1 MNKIIKIFLCFVLLV
16 ATIFSV
22 ANSEN
27 NVSVQT
33 EAASNLVPIKDNNGN
48 TVTYRNTSE
57 PIMRLSEYNYPTQSL
72 RAAWVSNFI
81 SSLPSYSTEAKWKE
95 DYSHVLD
102 VMETYGLNCII
113 FHVRTHNN
121 ALYKSELNP
130 VAKWFENV
138 NFDEFDPLEW
148 AVEETHR
155 RGMEFH
161 AWLNPYRISTN
172 GSKTQYVS
180 GTIPAGNPVLDS
192 SKLLQSGDSIIL
204 NPGIQS
210 NRDFIVDS
218 CMEVVENYD
227 VDAIH
232 FDDYFYIDGV
242 EGNKSG
248 DWKRQQVDLFI
259 EDLSNQLR
267 SYNKKNNKA
276 VQLGISPSGIYRN
289 GSYKA
294 SPTYDSNG
302 NLTGPLYSNTSGFAH
317 YDDYLYSDTLK
328 WINEEWID
336 YIMPQTYWSLEH
348 TAASYGALSQWWSWA
363 VKNKKVNLYLGM
375 GIYMPTQSGSSGTY
389 WQKNYNEI
397 RDQILNAA
405 QYPEIGG
412 MSLYSYNYIQ
422 NSNAYIKPGMELLK
436 NDYFSTKIPCD
447 IKQYYAPL
455 YDTVPVKNIK
465 VINDVLSFDACEN
478 VRGYMVY
485 QVEKGKA
492 LNTKD
497 INQVYYYGTDLSI
510 ELKDTSKY
518 TYYVASVNL
527 ANEIS
532 DPVNTEDAAISA
544 ENLIAKIN
552 KLPDVIRLADE
563 TEVQELKGIYYALA
577 NDERAKVTNAQ
588 KLLDA
593 VELIAEKHNSIETV
607 TTYKDLTKYTSK
619 TQLEIKSLI
628 ANTKSL
634 IDDQPTIAELNK
646 VVENFKKQADEFLE
660 LQEELKDPIAKA
672 TQSLNNHYNSFD
684 LDFFENQE
692 QLDLKELLDVA
703 LADVNVAKS
712 EDEITNIVNTAINAM
727 NKVPN
732 FKAEYDEILKDI
744 TTSIDELIA
753 EAIAEN
759 AWFAKRNLEAK
770 KTELMNELKA
780 QNKYRVYMNDT
791 TYKKETVKDFNTYIS
806 ELTSLYSKIKAVIAT
821 ISNYDKSIA
830 GAEDLINEYVEKIE
844 LADSKEHVE
853 QLKSEFKVAYNK
865 LENGESDSGCNS
877 ASVYIISLL
886 SAISLIVVLF
896 RKRH

>member
-1 MNKIIKIFLCFVLLV
+1 MKKFIKIFLCLVLTI
-16 ATIFSV
+16 ATIFAVSH
-22 ANSEN
+22 SEN
-27 NVSVQT
+27 KVVENV
-33 EAASNLVPIKDNNGN
+33 EAASNLVPIKDNSGN
-48 TVTYRNTSE
+48 VVTYRNSSE

-121 ALYKSELNP
+121 ALYNSKLNP
-130 VAKWFENV
+130 VATWFSKV
-138 NFDEFDPLEW
+138 NFEEFDPLEW
-148 AVEETHR
+148 AIEETHR

-161 AWLNPYRISTN
+161 AWLNPYRVYD
-172 GSKTQYVS
+172 GYCAEDY
-180 GTIPAGNPVLDS
+180 PAGNPANDS
-192 SKLLQSGDSIIL
+192 SNLLVSGSSKIL

-210 NRDFIVDS
+210 NRDFIVDT

-232 FDDYFYIDGV
+232 FDDYFYISGV
-242 EGNKSG
+242 ETGKSG

-259 EDLSNQLR
+259 EDLSNHLR
-267 SYNKKNNKA
+267 AYNKEHKKT

-289 GSYKA
+289 GGYKTT
-294 SPTYDSNG
+294 PTYDSNG

-363 VKNKKVNLYLGM
+363 VRNKKVNLYLGM

-405 QYPEIGG
+405 QYSEIGG

-465 VINDVLSFDACEN
+465 VVNDVLTFDKCEN

-497 INQVYYYGTDLSI
+497 INQVYYYDLSI
-510 ELKDTSKY
+510 ELKDTYKY

-532 DPVNTEDAAISA
+532 DPVNTESAAISA
-544 ENLIAKIN
+544 ENLISKID
-552 KLPDVIRLADE
+552 KLPSVIKIANE
-563 TEVQELKGIYYALA
+563 TLVQELEGIYYALSDA
-577 NDERAKVTNAQ
+577 ERAKVTNAK

-593 VELIAEKHNSIETV
+593 VELIDEKHTSIETIS
-607 TTYKDLTKYTSK
+607 TYKDLNKYTAK

-628 ANTKSL
+628 NQTKSL
-634 IDDQPTIAELNK
+634 IDEQPTIADVTK
-646 VVENFKKQADEFLE
+646 VLEEFKAKADAFKE

-672 TQSLNNHYNSFD
+672 TEALNNHYNSFNK
-684 LDFFENQE
+684 DFYENQE
-692 QLDLKELLDVA
+692 QLDLKEILDTA
-703 LADVNVAKS
+703 IASINVAKS
-712 EDEITNIVNTAINAM
+712 EEDITTIVNTATQAM
-727 NKVPN
+727 NQVPN
-732 FKAEYDEILKDI
+732 FKAEYEEIIKGISDEL
-744 TTSIDELIA
+744 DELIN
-753 EAIAEN
+753 EAIAKN
-759 AWFAKRNLEAK
+759 AWFEKRNLPAK
-770 KTELMNELKA
+770 KATILTEVESN
-780 QNKYRVYMNDT
+780 NKYKVYMNDH
-791 TYKKETVKDFNTYIS
+791 TYKKNATKEMEEYIS
-806 ELTSLYSKIKAVIAT
+806 ELSGLYSKIKAVVTT
-821 ISNYDKSIA
+821 ISNYDTSID
-830 GAEDLINEYVEKIE
+830 GAQELIDEYVEKIE
-844 LADSKEHVE
+844 LADTKEQVE
-853 QLKSEFKVAYNK
+853 EYKTEFKTAYSE
-865 LENGESDSGCNS
+865 LENGGSSEGGCSS
-877 ASVYIISLL
+877 ASIHIVSLL
-886 SAISLIVVLF
+886 SALSLVVIFL

>member
-1 MNKIIKIFLCFVLLV
+1 MKKFIKIFLCLVLTI
-16 ATIFSV
+16 ATIFAVSH
-22 ANSEN
+22 SEN
-27 NVSVQT
+27 KVVENV
-33 EAASNLVPIKDNNGN
+33 EAASNLVPIKDNSGN
-48 TVTYRNTSE
+48 VVTYRNSSE

-121 ALYKSELNP
+121 ALYNSKLNP
-130 VAKWFENV
+130 VATWFSKV
-138 NFDEFDPLEW
+138 NFEEFDPLEW
-148 AVEETHR
+148 AIEETHR

-161 AWLNPYRISTN
+161 AWLNPYRVYD
-172 GSKTQYVS
+172 GYCAEDY
-180 GTIPAGNPVLDS
+180 PAGNPANDASNLLVSGS
-192 SKLLQSGDSIIL
+192 SKIL

-210 NRDFIVDS
+210 NRDFIVDT

-232 FDDYFYIDGV
+232 FDDYFYISGV
-242 EGNKSG
+242 ETGKSG

-259 EDLSNQLR
+259 EDLSNHLR
-267 SYNKKNNKA
+267 AYNKEHKKT

-289 GSYKA
+289 GGYKTT
-294 SPTYDSNG
+294 PTYDSNG

-363 VKNKKVNLYLGM
+363 VRNKKVNLYLGM

-405 QYPEIGG
+405 QYSEIGG

-465 VINDVLSFDACEN
+465 VVNDVLTFDKCEN

-532 DPVNTEDAAISA
+532 DPVNTESAAISA
-544 ENLIAKIN
+544 ENLISKID
-552 KLPDVIRLADE
+552 KLPSVIKIANE
-563 TEVQELKGIYYALA
+563 TLVQELEGIYYALSDA
-577 NDERAKVTNAQ
+577 ERAKVTNAK

-593 VELIAEKHNSIETV
+593 VELIDEKHTSIETIS
-607 TTYKDLTKYTSK
+607 TYKDLNKYTAK

-628 ANTKSL
+628 NQTKSL
-634 IDDQPTIAELNK
+634 IDEQPTIADVTK
-646 VVENFKKQADEFLE
+646 VLEEFKAKADAFKE

-672 TQSLNNHYNSFD
+672 TEALNNHYNSFNK
-684 LDFFENQE
+684 DFYENQE
-692 QLDLKELLDVA
+692 QLDLKEILDTA
-703 LADVNVAKS
+703 IASINIAKS
-712 EDEITNIVNTAINAM
+712 EEDITTIVNTATQAM
-727 NKVPN
+727 NQVPN
-732 FKAEYDEILKDI
+732 FKAEYEEIIKGISDEL
-744 TTSIDELIA
+744 DELIN
-753 EAIAEN
+753 EAIAKN
-759 AWFAKRNLEAK
+759 AWFEKRNLPAK
-770 KTELMNELKA
+770 KATILTESN
-780 QNKYRVYMNDT
+780 NKYKVYMNDH
-791 TYKKETVKDFNTYIS
+791 TYKKNATKEMEEYIS
-806 ELTSLYSKIKAVIAT
+806 ELSGLYSKIKAVVTT
-821 ISNYDKSIA
+821 ISNYDTSID
-830 GAEDLINEYVEKIE
+830 GAQELIDEYVEKIE
-844 LADSKEHVE
+844 LADTKEQVE
-853 QLKSEFKVAYNK
+853 EYKTEFKTAYSE
-865 LENGESDSGCNS
+865 LENGGSSEGGCSS
-877 ASVYIISLL
+877 ASIHIVSLL
-886 SAISLIVVLF
+886 SALSLVVIFL